1 MPLSLA
7 IVVLAAAAAVF
18 PTDTTVA
25 VGPGT
30 RLQLRN
36 LVGDIDVTTWTREAV
51 RIRATHAPRERIRI
65 ERRGAVLAVGPR
77 ERPGP
82 PTEVDFQLVVPR
94 GMPVSLEA
102 MSASAK
108 VRDIAADLSIQ
119 TVAGEIAVLGGDGDV
134 WLSTVQGAVSVAG
147 TRGRL
152 EVSSVDGEI
161 RLLETAGRI
170 LAESVNGGVAMRRVV
185 SDSVEVSTVN
195 GDVCYDGTITGTGR
209 YRFRTHNGDIAVG
222 VPERTGA
229 TVTLATY
236 RGEIDSDFPL
246 RVGEKGEHNRFKLRL
261 GDGRAQLDLESFGG
275 VIRLRRPGA
284 DGAAGGAPCRL
295 PEKPA
300 AKEEGKR

>member
-1 MPLSLA
+1 MPLNLA
-7 IVVLAAAAAVF
+7 IVVLAAAAAAF

-30 RLQLRN
+30 RLQVRN
-36 LVGDIDVTTWTREAV
+36 VAGDIDVATWNRGAV
-51 RIRATHAPRERIRI
+51 RIRAAHVAGERILI
-65 ERRGAVLAVGPR
+65 ERRGPVLVVGPR

-82 PTEVDFQLVVPR
+82 ATDVDFQLVVPR
-94 GMPVSLEA
+94 GMPVSLEGVR
-102 MSASAK
+102 ASVK
-108 VRDIAADLSIQ
+108 VRDLEADVSIQ
-119 TVAGEIAVLGGDGDV
+119 TLAGEIAVLGGDGNHL
-134 WLSTVQGAVSVAG
+134 LSSVQGPISVAG
-147 TRGRL
+147 SRGRI
-152 EVSSVDGEI
+152 EVSSVNGEI
-161 RLLETAGRI
+161 RLLETTGRI
-170 LAESVNGGVAMRRVV
+170 LAESVNGAVALRRVV

-195 GDVCYDGTITGTGR
+195 GDLCYDGAFAATGR

-222 VPERTGA
+222 LPERTGA

-246 RVGEKGEHNRFKLRL
+246 RVGEKGEHNRFKLRV

-275 VIRLRRPGA
+275 VIRLRRPGT
-284 DGAAGGAPCRL
+284 DGAAGWLPCRL